1 MTCLTTTE
9 SDIQFGSFD
18 DKASMPAFQPLKKP
32 QRQLSGGTAPN
43 VQALLNSPSRTEQ
56 SQERRR
62 RAMRRMSN
70 ERFQPNLSTC
80 DNSPC
85 AMPIRTFAKEEVGEK
100 LKPQRMMIPTLEA
113 KQTDNH
119 HHRLE
124 PDSENDNILHVPR
137 NIIPHSESSQSL
149 SSLISAITL
158 DHGIDISKFATTSK
172 KLTERKSLEVRRSSN
187 PPSMPMR
194 H

>member
-43 VQALLNSPSRTEQ
+43 VQALNSPSRSTEQ

-70 ERFQPNLSTC
+70 ERFQPNLSSC

-100 LKPQRMMIPTLEA
+100 LKPQRMMVPTLEA
-113 KQTDNH
+113 KQTDDY
-119 HHRLE
+119 HRLE
-124 PDSENDNILHVPR
+124 PDSENDILHVPR

-158 DHGIDISKFATTSK
+158 DHGIDISKLATSK
-172 KLTERKSLEVRRSSN
+172 KLTERKSLEMRRSSN

>member
-18 DKASMPAFQPLKKP
+18 DKASMPAFQPLNKP

-43 VQALLNSPSRTEQ
+43 VQALKSPSRTEQ

-70 ERFQPNLSTC
+70 ERFQPNLSSC

-100 LKPQRMMIPTLEA
+100 LKPQRMMVPTLEA
-113 KQTDNH
+113 KQTDDH
-119 HHRLE
+119 HKLE
-124 PDSENDNILHVPR
+124 RDLENDILHVPR
-137 NIIPHSESSQSL
+137 NIIPHSDSSQSL

-158 DHGIDISKFATTSK
+158 DYGIDTSKFTTSE
-172 KLTERKSLEVRRSSN
+172 KLTERKSLEKRRSSN